1 MKKLTCLLALAFLFT
16 SLTGIKAQDSNSQ
29 SLDTKVVT
37 QIGIVVEDIEETRQA
52 YADLFGMETPK
63 IIETD
68 GYSKTNAH
76 YRGEPTQGRAKLAF
90 IRLEN
95 ITIEI
100 IEPIGGPSTWRE
112 FLDEHGEGIHHIA
125 FRVED
130 MDKTIAMLETKGGEL
145 VQRGDFT
152 GGSYSYVESHDKLK
166 TIIELLTSED

>member
-1 MKKLTCLLALAFLFT
+1 MKNITCLLTLVFFLASF
-16 SLTGIKAQDSNSQ
+16 TGIKAQEGNSQ

-37 QIGIVVEDIEETRQA
+37 QIGIVVEDIEETSQA
-52 YADLFGMETPK
+52 YAELFGIETPQVS
-63 IIETD
+63 ETD

-76 YRGEPTQGRAKLAF
+76 YRGEPTKGRAKLAF

-100 IEPIGGPSTWRE
+100 IEPIGGPSTWKE
-112 FLDEHGEGIHHIA
+112 FLDKHGEGVHHIA

-152 GGSYSYVESHDKLK
+152 GGSYSYVESQDKLK